1 MNNQIIGDCILAPMA
16 GITGYPFRKTAL
28 KYGASFCFTEMVS
41 AIGYIK
47 NDKTTLELTYS
58 GPYTANTGIQIFG
71 SEPNIMG
78 LAAKKAVQSGFKAID
93 INFGCPAKKVV
104 KTGAGSAALKD
115 LDRFKAIISEVK
127 NNIGNDNLLTIKLR
141 SGFDESSKNYLES
154 CKIAENE
161 GVDAIFFHPRTRAQM
176 FSGKADHSLT
186 ALLKKNIS
194 IPVYATGDI
203 FDIYSA
209 KNIKESTAADGIMFA
224 RGAIGKPWIF
234 QDFMNYSKL
243 QSHLNKLNDADNLT
257 SISHLNKLN
266 KEDNLN
272 SISHLNKLNDA
283 DKLKNIY
290 NLYNLNRLNRINN
303 LNNEDKLDNVY
314 KLMELFEDMLSFYG
328 EKRAVNLIK
337 PHLYNFLT
345 GFDNAKI
352 FRLETNNA
360 RNYCD
365 IINTFGKIKNI

>member
-16 GITGYPFRKTAL
+16 GITGYPFRKIAL

-41 AIGYIK
+41 AIGYVK

-58 GPYTANTGIQIFG
+58 GSYTANTGIQIFG
-71 SEPNIMG
+71 SDPYIMG

-93 INFGCPAKKVV
+93 INFGCPAKKVI

-115 LDRFKAIISEVK
+115 LDNFKAIIAEVK

-141 SGFDESSKNYLES
+141 SGFDESAKNYLES
-154 CKIAENE
+154 CKIAEKE
-161 GVDAIFFHPRTRAQM
+161 GVNSIFFHPRTRAQM

-194 IPVYATGDI
+194 VPVYATGDI

-209 KNIKESTAADGIMFA
+209 KNIKDSTAADGIMFA

-234 QDFMNYSKL
+234 QDFINFSKL
-243 QSHLNKLNDADNLT
+243 HFQLNKLTDA
-257 SISHLNKLN
+257 
-266 KEDNLN
+266 DNLN
-272 SISHLNKLNDA
+272 SIE
-283 DKLKNIY
+283 
-290 NLYNLNRLNRINN
+290 NLNYEDRLH
-303 LNNEDKLDNVY
+303 KLDNLD
-314 KLMELFEDMLSFYG
+314 KLIELFEEMLAFYE
-328 EKRAVNLIK
+328 EKRAANLIK

-352 FRLETNNA
+352 FRLEVNNA

-365 IINTFGKIKNI
+365 IMNVFNNIKNI